1 MAAGGWKKAKDV
13 TMPAAFGEN
22 AVGQGFMQVIRRF
35 TPCAAGIRRG
45 SSYTEPRRNGRAAAA
60 LNSVPTNRA

>member
-1 MAAGGWKKAKDV
+1 
-13 TMPAAFGEN
+13 MPAFGEN
-22 AVGQGFMQVIRRF
+22 AVSQGFMQVIRRF
-35 TPCAAGIRRG
+35 TPCAAGIRKG

>member
-1 MAAGGWKKAKDV
+1 MAAGGWKKAEYV
-13 TMPAAFGEN
+13 TMPAFGEN

-35 TPCAAGIRRG
+35 TPGAAGIRRG